1 MRRRVLA
8 VAAIVLFAAAGLMAQ
23 SITSSLV
30 GTVTDSSGAVVP
42 AAEITATAVAT
53 NARVTAKSDAAGNYI
68 VLGLAPG
75 SYAVEVSAKGFKT
88 IERTGIALEIQQ
100 QARVDFVLQIGAVAE
115 TVTVAAE
122 APVLEA
128 TTSTIGQVVNNRAIQ
143 DLPLNTRNVYSL
155 IYLTPGVAGSIGNDY
170 NSLLYSVNGTRVT
183 SSGGFMETMVDG
195 APGGH
200 PTVQGYSGIAVFPSV
215 DAIAEFKVD
224 AQNYSAE
231 YGRSLGN
238 VVNLIYKTGT
248 NLWHGSA
255 YEFLRNSD
263 LDANGFFANA
273 KGQSLT
279 NFRRNQFGGVFNGPV
294 RKDKTFFLL
303 SYEGLRQGSFSDTT
317 ASVPTPL
324 QRQGDFSQTLS
335 GTKLITIYNPFTTRA
350 NGSGGYV
357 RDPFPGNVIPA
368 SLINPVS
375 ANLTKYWPSA
385 NQGLT
390 SGTGD
395 NNYYMS
401 GSATNNI
408 DSFDIRGDHNLT
420 PTQKV
425 FLRYSH
431 RHYETIPA
439 ALFPAGDVVAEGNVT
454 QADFMHN
461 AVASYTNTLSPT
473 TILDVRM
480 GFSRTH
486 FLYMNGGEGFLPSS
500 LGFPKDMDTAD
511 GLALFPHVTVSN
523 KTTLGATDSRRNA
536 FMTYSTLASV
546 TKVMGG
552 HTLKAGFDGRL
563 LRVNDREHSS
573 GSGNFAFTAA
583 FTQGPNPN
591 TASSTAGY
599 GFASLLLGTGTGTL
613 TQNFKDVATQ
623 SYYLA
628 EYLQDDWRISRKLTL
643 NLGVRY
649 ELETPRTERYNRMSY
664 LNLAATSPLAAQVGM
679 PNLDGGLVFVNQN
692 GVGRHQY
699 DWELHKIAPR
709 LGFAY
714 QFDSKTVLRGG
725 FGQIY
730 GPSPQGANGTVGPYG
745 YRVSNTWLSS
755 LDGITPYQSFSN
767 PFPQG
772 FQDPPGY
779 SQGLLTGAGGPIQG
793 PLPNA
798 VTPYTLQWNL
808 NVQRT
813 LPGAI
818 TLQVGYVGNRGV
830 QLQRNNET
838 GFDLN
843 QLAPMYMSLGSHLN
857 DLVANPFYGI
867 VNSGVLATSQ
877 ISRMQLLRPYPEFT
891 NVYPLYM
898 SGGKSHFESLQTQFT
913 KRMAHGFQ
921 LEGSYTWSKVL
932 DDQCCTHQNSY
943 DLSTDWAVTS
953 YDITHRFVV
962 HYIYEFPFGR
972 GRHFGAHAG
981 NALQFVLGG
990 WQFNGI
996 TTLQSGTPLAVTAS
1010 NVAGLGNP
1018 TQYANSNGQSP
1029 VLTGDVH
1036 DRLQHYFN
1044 TSVFSQP
1051 AAFTFGN
1058 ASPYISNLRAPYQN
1072 NQDWSLFKQFF
1083 PRENIRVQFRAELF
1097 NAFNRVQFG
1106 SPTMSV
1112 TSSSFGV
1119 ISSQANSPRQ
1129 TQFGL
1134 KILF

>member
-1 MRRRVLA
+1 MSTRTLCVLVTA
-8 VAAIVLFAAAGLMAQ
+8 LVASMVLSGQ

-30 GTVTDSSGAVVP
+30 GTVTDSSGAVIP
-42 AAEITATAVAT
+42 NAAVAATNVAT
-53 NARVTAKSDAAGNYI
+53 NARTETKTDSLGNYT
-68 VLGLAPG
+68 LLALSPG
-75 SYAVEVSAKGFKT
+75 SYAAEVTASGFKKYL
-88 IERTGIALEIQQ
+88 RSGIVLEIQQ
-100 QARVDFVLQIGAVAE
+100 QARLDARLEVGQASD
-115 TVTVAAE
+115 TVTVSADASL
-122 APVLEA
+122 LE
-128 TTSTIGQVVNNRAIQ
+128 TTSSTIGQVVNNRAIQ

-155 IYLTPGVAGSIGNDY
+155 IFLTPGVAGSIGNDY

-183 SSGGFMETMVDG
+183 GSGGFMETMVDG

-238 VVNLIYKTGT
+238 VVNLIYKSGT
-248 NLWHGSA
+248 NLWHGSL

-279 NFRRNQFGGVFNGPV
+279 SFRRNQFGGVLNGPI

-303 SYEGLRQGSFSDTT
+303 SYEGLRQGSFSDVT
-317 ASVPTPL
+317 ASVPTAL
-324 QRQGDFSQTLS
+324 QRVGDFSKTLS
-335 GTKLITIYNPFTTRA
+335 GTKLITIYNPYTTRA
-350 NGSGGYV
+350 NGSAGYI
-357 RDPFPGNVIPA
+357 RDSFPGNVIPA
-368 SLINPVS
+368 SMINPVS
-375 ANLTKYWPSA
+375 ANITKYWPTPD
-385 NQGLT
+385 QGLS

-395 NNYYMS
+395 NNYYES

-408 DSFDIRGDHNLT
+408 DSFDVRGDHNIT
-420 PTQKV
+420 STQKF

-439 ALFPAGDVVAEGNVT
+439 ALFPAADVVAEGNIT

-461 AVASYTNTLSPT
+461 GVASYTNTLSPT
-473 TILDVRM
+473 MILDVRL
-480 GFSRTH
+480 GFARTH
-486 FLYMNGGEGFLPSS
+486 FLYENGGEGFLPSS

-511 GLALFPHVTVSN
+511 GLALFPHVTVSS

-536 FMTYSTLASV
+536 FMTYSTLASI
-546 TKVMGG
+546 TKVMGR
-552 HTLKAGFDGRL
+552 HTLKTGFDGRL

-599 GFASLLLGTGTGTL
+599 GFASLLLGDGTGTL

-628 EYLQDDWRISRKLTL
+628 EYLQDDWRISQKLTL

-664 LNLAATSPLAAQVGM
+664 LDLTAASPLAGKVGI
-679 PNLDGGLVFVNQN
+679 PNLDAGLVFVGQN

-725 FGQIY
+725 AAQIY

-755 LDGITPYQSFSN
+755 IDGITPYQSFSN

-808 NVQRT
+808 NVQRS
-813 LPGAI
+813 LPGAV
-818 TLQVGYVGNRGV
+818 TLQVGYVGNRGL
-830 QLQRNNET
+830 QLQRDNET

-843 QLAPMYMSLGSHLN
+843 QLSPVYMSLGSHLN
-857 DLVANPFYGI
+857 DLVNNPFYGI
-867 VNSGVLATSQ
+867 VNSGVLATAQ
-877 ISRMQLLRPYPEFT
+877 VSRMQLLRPYPEFT

-898 SGGKSHFESLQTQFT
+898 SGGTSHYESLQTKFT
-913 KRMAHGFQ
+913 KRLAHGFQ
-921 LEGSYTWSKVL
+921 IEGSYTWSKVL

-943 DLSTDWAVTS
+943 DISTDWGVTGS
-953 YDITHRFVV
+953 DITHRFVV

-981 NALQFVLGG
+981 KAVNWALGG

-996 TTLQSGTPLAVTAS
+996 TTIQSGTPLAIAAS
-1010 NVAGLGNP
+1010 NVAGIGNP
-1018 TQYANSNGQSP
+1018 TEYANSNGQSP

-1036 DRLQHYFN
+1036 DRLQKYFN

-1058 ASPYISNLRAPYQN
+1058 VSPYVSDLRAPYQN
-1072 NQDWSLFKQFF
+1072 NQDWSLFKEFH

-1106 SPTMSV
+1106 SPNLSV

-1119 ISSQANSPRQ
+1119 ISSQANAPRQ